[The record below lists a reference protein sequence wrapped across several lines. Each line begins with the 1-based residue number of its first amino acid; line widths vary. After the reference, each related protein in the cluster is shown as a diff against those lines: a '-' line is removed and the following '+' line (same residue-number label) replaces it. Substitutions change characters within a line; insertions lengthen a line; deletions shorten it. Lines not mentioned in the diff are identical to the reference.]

1 MTTTETKAKRKVRRN
16 HQAQVADVIV
26 YCKVNIEILECQP
39 LLPTEEHDA
48 ALLGQIAAFKSVLR
62 RLGVE

>member
-16 HQAQVADVIV
+16 YQAQIADVIV
-26 YCKVNIEILECQP
+26 YCKVNIEILEAMMIQQASETVP
-39 LLPTEEHDA
+39 QTANKIE
-48 ALLGQIAAFKSVLR
+48 AFRAVLR